1 MGDRV
6 LVDFHADVR
15 HRLRH
20 FLWDERERKSA
31 RAGALRRIME
41 HGWKSC
47 LFGGVVR
54 DIIVKSPW
62 VETRDIDIVVA
73 DVSTN
78 DLEHAF
84 ADVMLRK
91 TRFGGLT
98 LNIGG
103 WLFDVWPLSAT
114 WGCKFFPL
122 FAESF
127 SVLPKTTFFSVEAI
141 AVELPVKH
149 GVPRTIYQD
158 KFLKSIETR
167 TIMLNLA
174 ENPYP
179 ELCVVRAF
187 ALARKLDFSL
197 DVQLVRH
204 LAGWAKRLPLSG
216 IEKAMLSHYGKAS
229 FSSSELRLLI
239 KRLRAHAESG
249 DEFALRIPTVRQMLL
264 PFNRP
269 EPLDHFLADCLDGAK
284 RG

>member
-1 MGDRV
+1 MGDRF
-6 LVDFHADVR
+6 LRDFHADVR

-20 FLWDERERKSA
+20 FLWDTRERKSA
-31 RAGALRRIME
+31 RADALRRIME

-62 VETRDIDIVVA
+62 VKTRDIDIVVG
-73 DVSTN
+73 DVST
-78 DLEHAF
+78 DELEHAF
-84 ADVMLRK
+84 SDVMLRK

-98 LNIGG
+98 LNIDG

-114 WGCKFFPL
+114 WGCRFFPL

-141 AVELPVKH
+141 AVELPAKH
-149 GVPRTIYQD
+149 GVPRTIYQEQ
-158 KFLKSIETR
+158 FLKSVETR

-179 ELCVVRAF
+179 ELCIVRAF

-197 DVQLVRH
+197 DVRLVRH
-204 LAGWAKRLPLSG
+204 LADWAKKLPLAG
-216 IEKAMLSHYGKAS
+216 IEKAMFSHYGKAS
-229 FSSSELRLLI
+229 FSRHELCQQI
-239 KRLRAHAESG
+239 HRLRAHADSG
-249 DEFALRIPTVRQMLL
+249 NEFALRIPTEQQMLL
-264 PFNRP
+264 PFTRP
-269 EPLDHFLADCLDGAK
+269 EPLDHFLADCVDVPLHS
-284 RG
+284 